1 MWPFIAV
8 VELMSGELVA
18 GAEAPAAALA
28 GEGFL
33 PSQRNGPHVN
43 PKNTHCRTS
52 LQKPRCWMAPA
63 LTNPVCLQR

>member
-1 MWPFIAV
+1 MWPFPAV

-28 GEGFL
+28 GERLL
-33 PSQRNGPHVN
+33 PSQRRHSTRDPQQH
-43 PKNTHCRTS
+43 S
-52 LQKPRCWMAPA
+52 QKPGRFIPPT